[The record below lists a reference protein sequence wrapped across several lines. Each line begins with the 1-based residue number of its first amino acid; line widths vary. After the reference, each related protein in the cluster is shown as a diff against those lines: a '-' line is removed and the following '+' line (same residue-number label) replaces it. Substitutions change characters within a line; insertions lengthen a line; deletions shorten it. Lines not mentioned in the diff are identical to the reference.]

1 MPHQKLTDTLASL
14 RHQLQSGEALDAA
27 DRQHLEEMMA
37 EIQTLLD
44 NKQAG
49 QAEQSGL
56 GQRLSETVA
65 SLEISHPELA
75 ATLNELATIFRPL

>member
-14 RHQLQSGEALDAA
+14 RHQLQSGEALDTA
-27 DRQHLEEMMA
+27 DRQHLEEMLG

-44 NKQAG
+44 NKQTQ
-49 QAEQSGL
+49 QASL

-65 SLEISHPELA
+65 GLEISHPELA
-75 ATLNELATIFRPL
+75 ATLNELAMILRPL